1 MSRPFTDITVV
12 NNNQPIK
19 NGTIVGL
26 TTPNGLSSKYNLY
39 SKNSPTIND
48 INNKYGNK
56 FYNGI
61 FVQLTGGATIVGA

>member
-1 MSRPFTDITVV
+1 MSRPFTDVTVV
-12 NNNQPIK
+12 NGDQPIK

-39 SKNSPTIND
+39 VKTAPTINE
-48 INNKYGNK
+48 IYNKYGNK